1 MKKKMKTS
9 NDSEVSKEKKVS
21 RHPNFGINVVK
32 VTNPED
38 GKTVSFFLEPWIKDR
53 FDNKVIP
60 DLKKKDKDCVI
71 VIDGNEG
78 AGKSTL
84 GLQWCKYIDPTF
96 NLKRVVFTPEEFR
109 EAIYKAKKNQAIM
122 FDEAF
127 TGFSS
132 RAALSGVNKTLIS
145 LMMQI
150 RQKNLFI
157 VIVLP
162 TIFLL
167 DKYISIFRTRVL
179 AHVYEVRGRRGFFK
193 IYSSKK
199 KRRLILHKDARVYSY
214 GVYTRK
220 RGRFYGAFALG
231 DKVERKKYEKKKEEA
246 LEKSHLTPMTGRVV
260 KYRNQRNVMVYVL
273 RRELKMSYKKIESI
287 LSDYDFDLTY
297 AQIRNICAK
306 FGDKELA
313 MEEIRKGKEQQRRM
327 EEKELGII
335 REQEEKKK
343 REELRKEREKKEA
356 IDFEEKHSLG
366 KENEEEEEF

>member
-1 MKKKMKTS
+1 MKIS
-9 NDSEVSKEKKVS
+9 NLEDKKKVS
-21 RHPNFGINVVK
+21 RHPNFGINVVHVK
-32 VTNPED
+32 DPNTDKE
-38 GKTVSFFLEPWIKDR
+38 VSFFLEPWIKDR
-53 FDNKVIP
+53 FDKKVIP

-84 GLQWCKYIDPTF
+84 GLQWCKYLDPSF

-109 EAIYKAKKNQAIM
+109 EAIFHAKKNQAVM

-132 RAALSGVNKTLIS
+132 RAALSGVNRTLIS

-199 KRRLILHKDARVYSY
+199 KKKLVLHRDAKVYSY

-220 RGRFYGAFALG
+220 RGRFYGVFALG
-231 DKVERKKYEKKKEEA
+231 GEKERKEYDKKKRRA
-246 LEKSHLTPMTGRVV
+246 LETAHMTPITGKIE
-260 KYRNQRNVMVYVL
+260 KYRNQRNIMIYVL
-273 RRELKMSYKKIESI
+273 RKKLKMSYKKIES
-287 LSDYDFDLTY
+287 LFKDYEFDMSH
-297 AQIRNICAK
+297 AQIRNICAELE
-306 FGDKELA
+306 GKEIRA
-313 MEEIRKGKEQQRRM
+313 EEIKRED
-327 EEKELGII
+327 EE
-335 REQEEKKK
+335 EQEKINKEFKEEDGKKK
-343 REELRKEREKKEA
+343 
-356 IDFEEKHSLG
+356 S
-366 KENEEEEEF
+366 